1 METANKS
8 RERVRNGDDPGEIQ
22 MRNKGNKSRGVQVWT
37 QAADGGGG
45 MDHIS
50 GPAAWTEGV
59 QEPDVSRQTLL
70 VRPGPETLKA
80 KAR

>member
-1 METANKS
+1 MGTTLGKS
-8 RERVRNGDDPGEIQ
+8 KCGTKGTRAGECKFGPRQ
-22 MRNKGNKSRGVQVWT
+22 QT
-37 QAADGGGG
+37 GGGG